1 MTREIDFDDGNEG
14 LTSPTD
20 ELLTGPSTSTASEFH
35 NR

>member
-14 LTSPTD
+14 LTPTD
-20 ELLTGPSTSTASEFH
+20 ELLTGPSTSTASECH